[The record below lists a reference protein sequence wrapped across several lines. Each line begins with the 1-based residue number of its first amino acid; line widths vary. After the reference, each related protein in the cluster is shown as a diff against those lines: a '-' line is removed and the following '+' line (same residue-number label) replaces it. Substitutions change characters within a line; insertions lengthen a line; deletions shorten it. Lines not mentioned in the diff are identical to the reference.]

1 MNRIGRASVYKFLKT
16 GKFLV
21 YCISKIEMGAG
32 VATEPFIWLEQGATN
47 EQTITAILVAMS
59 QSKTGL
65 PNPKSWPAFTKEFIQ
80 NVGLKKESDLY
91 KNSKNVTVLHMDGKI
106 TFTPTENNG
115 SKGFVNVPQAEI
127 QLPDTASVEELG
139 MALEAAF
146 NKCE

>member
-1 MNRIGRASVYKFLKT
+1 MNKIGRASIYKFSKT
-16 GKFLV
+16 GKMLV

-47 EQTITAILVAMS
+47 EHAISAVLVAMS
-59 QSKTGL
+59 QSKIGL

-91 KNSKNVTVLHMDGKI
+91 KNSINVTALHVDRKI
-106 TFTPTENNG
+106 TFTPTENKG
-115 SKGFVNVPQAEI
+115 SKGFVEMSQAEI

-139 MALEAAF
+139 KALEAAF
-146 NKCE
+146 NMCE